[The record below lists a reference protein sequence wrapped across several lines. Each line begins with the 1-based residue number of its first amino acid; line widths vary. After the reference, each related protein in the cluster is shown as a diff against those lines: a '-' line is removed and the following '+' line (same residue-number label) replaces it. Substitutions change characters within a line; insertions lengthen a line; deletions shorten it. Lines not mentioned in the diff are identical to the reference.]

1 MSFREFDKNAGERS
15 KSGFTLIELLV
26 VIAIIA
32 LLAAILFPVFQR
44 VREQARRATCQSNLK
59 QLGLGYIQYEQD
71 NDEHFPVGY
80 YNGGLVISG
89 VNWGADIFPYVKTN
103 QVFLCPDDSPNP
115 NNEASGPDQISYAA
129 NEGLT
134 APASVNGK
142 YVGVVSELFESAK
155 TVELFE
161 CANTYG
167 NLENVN
173 ANTNYGSAVA
183 YGLPNDMSWQVNHAG
198 GWYATGFMAGRGGN
212 VAPNPLQATS
222 VGLTESGYFQ
232 YATGRHLDGSNFLMA
247 DGHVKWYPGD
257 QVSTGNSAYMG
268 SALNPVPEPT
278 QQQNYNNSYPQ
289 NSMADGTEYTG
300 SGAHAITFSVF

>member
-1 MSFREFDKNAGERS
+1 MSFRERDKNAGGSSR
-15 KSGFTLIELLV
+15 SGFTLIELLV

-71 NDEHFPVGY
+71 NDERFPAGY

-103 QVFLCPDDSPNP
+103 QLFLCPDDSPNP

-142 YVGVVSELFESAK
+142 FVGQVSELTESAK

-167 NLENVN
+167 NLENIN

-183 YGLPNDMSWQVNHAG
+183 YGLPNDMSWQVNHGG
-198 GWYATGFMAGRGGN
+198 GWYATGFMGGRGGN
-212 VAPNPLQATS
+212 VAPPAP
-222 VGLTESGYFQ
+222 SGHQ
-232 YATGRHLDGSNFLMA
+232 CGVNGNRLLSIPDGSS
-247 DGHVKWYPGD
+247 PGRLQLPPGGWAR
-257 QVSTGNSAYMG
+257 QV
-268 SALNPVPEPT
+268 VP
-278 QQQNYNNSYPQ
+278 
-289 NSMADGTEYTG
+289 GR
-300 SGAHAITFSVF
+300 SGFNRQ